1 MRTDPSWLCRP
12 GPGKPPKTLVDSHQL
27 VPGEDQP
34 DHPEAYEVDEGGQT
48 FSSPP
53 RCWLHW
59 GLLHWYWWSPI
70 RPVDRQAPDTHPVLH
85 HTSSHQWRSLCTT
98 ELARQ
103 NPPRGQATVVA
114 RQSSICTLVLSPR
127 WWLQPQWRSGSM
139 DTPKTTPRS
148 KGSPSNP
155 DIAWWPIL
163 GTFRLPSFWWCWSS
177 RTHAAR
183 PLALWP
189 WSFPANHRR
198 CWPQQRR
205 QHQQWNDAF
214 TMPPTQ
220 TCLHHWQTALHLE
233 HPGLHPGRWI
243 WTRDSKSWVRWTPGL
258 AGDPAPTRGIA
269 SLSPWNSLGS
279 STGPTSTRSWK
290 HIGSTT
296 IEPCWTSCWRS
307 SPWSGYQ
314 AHTPTQPGG
323 QFRQSLR
330 TSYHSMSRPGP
341 VSQRVLRSLSVWQ
354 SETMRRLSS
363 QLPQRHGVLFWQ
375 PLPPRCWRS
384 PQDLQRISPAGS
396 PAVWN
401 LVPGFG
407 TRLSHAF
414 TILITL
420 QGLPCGGTIAS
431 LSEQPALYGALT
443 EPQTRSV
450 SWPDSS

>member
-1 MRTDPSWLCRP
+1 MHTDPSWLCRP

-85 HTSSHQWRSLCTT
+85 STSSHQWRSLCTT

-114 RQSSICTLVLSPR
+114 RQSSICTSEMVTPASVKERLH
-127 WWLQPQWRSGSM
+127 GY
-139 DTPKTTPRS
+139 PKTTPRS

-163 GTFRLPSFWWCWSS
+163 GTFRLPSFWWCSSS

-189 WSFPANHRR
+189 WSFPANHTRVPSRR

-233 HPGLHPGRWI
+233 HPGLHPGPPEPGLMSTIRSCAQTSPSSGVLWC
-243 WTRDSKSWVRWTPGL
+243 RRSKS
-258 AGDPAPTRGIA
+258 
-269 SLSPWNSLGS
+269 
-279 STGPTSTRSWK
+279 
-290 HIGSTT
+290 
-296 IEPCWTSCWRS
+296 
-307 SPWSGYQ
+307 
-314 AHTPTQPGG
+314 
-323 QFRQSLR
+323 SLR
-330 TSYHSMSRPGP
+330 
-341 VSQRVLRSLSVWQ
+341 
-354 SETMRRLSS
+354 
-363 QLPQRHGVLFWQ
+363 
-375 PLPPRCWRS
+375 
-384 PQDLQRISPAGS
+384 IS
-396 PAVWN
+396 N
-401 LVPGFG
+401 
-407 TRLSHAF
+407 
-414 TILITL
+414 
-420 QGLPCGGTIAS
+420 
-431 LSEQPALYGALT
+431 
-443 EPQTRSV
+443 
-450 SWPDSS
+450 